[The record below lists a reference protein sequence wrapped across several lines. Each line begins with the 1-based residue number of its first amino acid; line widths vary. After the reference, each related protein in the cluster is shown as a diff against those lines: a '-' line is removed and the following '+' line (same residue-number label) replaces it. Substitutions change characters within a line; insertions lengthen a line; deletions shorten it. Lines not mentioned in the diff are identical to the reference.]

1 LEAGSTPE
9 PIRVLVVDDDP
20 RVRTAIGR
28 TLALENDLIV
38 VAEVAD
44 AATALAE
51 SERTATFVALVDLA
65 LPEIKTGVDLVR
77 ELSERF
83 GCKVVAMSISGG
95 LREAALCA
103 GAALFVEKDGDI
115 EAVLNAV
122 RIASTLGL

>member
-95 LREAALCA
+95 LREAALGA

-122 RIASTLGL
+122 RIASTLGH